1 MENDVLVIGGGLA
14 GWRAAEAAAKAGAS
28 VALVANGAG
37 NSPDIH
43 ALNVPVGPDDS
54 VELFIEDTL
63 RSGRGACD
71 RALVETLCRESVALA
86 DEFPWDR
93 GPDGSLD
100 LLQPVGCS
108 VPRCV
113 SIGHH
118 IGAWALAKL
127 KRDLA
132 GKVEVLRGRIVT
144 LRAEDGAFHA
154 EMDPHAEAAEFDSH
168 AEAAEFDSHAE
179 AAETAE
185 FDPHAE
191 AAEIAEFD
199 SHAENA
205 ERSHSSLFTRHSSL
219 VAKTVVLA
227 TGGWCGKYAFSDN
240 PPELRGD
247 GIALAQSLGAAVRDR
262 DAVQYEPTV
271 ALAPAAVRGIPVITT
286 MLHEGATFRNAR
298 DEEFLPDRHAN
309 KDELSRAILAEIAAG
324 RGVDGGVWF
333 DATGV
338 PAEVLRTRYAD
349 TVRRYA
355 AAGVD
360 VTREPMLVAP
370 APHTSLGGVV
380 IDARCRVLRPDGSP
394 VPGLFAA
401 GEVTGGVHGL
411 NRIGGN
417 AGTEVLVF
425 GKIAGTEA
433 ARHAAAS
440 FAPPAPPSS
449 IDKISGV
456 VVRGHGVASGR
467 AGDPRFPDGTIA
479 MQIPFFRALGLD
491 LGGFHPGTI
500 NIDCT
505 PLRFRPGPGALLF
518 ERVKWHSETPAETF
532 SFARATLVRDGA
544 RHSAWIYYP
553 HPETKPEHFQPGGVA
568 EVIAPLVPD
577 LAYGDRVILE
587 TTPDQAL
594 WLA

>member
-14 GWRAAEAAAKAGAS
+14 GWRAAEAATKAGAS

-37 NSPDIH
+37 NSPEIH
-43 ALNVPVGPDDS
+43 ALNVPVGPGDS
-54 VELFIEDTL
+54 VDLFIADTL

-132 GKVEVLRGRIVT
+132 GKVEVVRGRIVT
-144 LRAEDGAFHA
+144 LRAEDGVFH
-154 EMDPHAEAAEFDSH
+154 
-168 AEAAEFDSHAE
+168 
-179 AAETAE
+179 
-185 FDPHAE
+185 
-191 AAEIAEFD
+191 AEFD

-205 ERSHSSLFTRHSSL
+205 ENAERSHSLRFTLHSSL
-219 VAKTVVLA
+219 VAKTAVLA

-247 GIALAQSLGAAVRDR
+247 GIALARSLGAAVRDR

-286 MLHEGATFRNAR
+286 MLHEGATFRNALG
-298 DEEFLPDRHAN
+298 EEFLPDRHAN

-338 PAEVLRTRYAD
+338 PADVLRTRYAD

-425 GKIAGTEA
+425 GRIAGREA
-433 ARHAAAS
+433 ACAS
-440 FAPPAPPSS
+440 CRRSAP
-449 IDKISGV
+449 
-456 VVRGHGVASGR
+456 
-467 AGDPRFPDGTIA
+467 
-479 MQIPFFRALGLD
+479 
-491 LGGFHPGTI
+491 
-500 NIDCT
+500 
-505 PLRFRPGPGALLF
+505 
-518 ERVKWHSETPAETF
+518 
-532 SFARATLVRDGA
+532 
-544 RHSAWIYYP
+544 
-553 HPETKPEHFQPGGVA
+553 
-568 EVIAPLVPD
+568 
-577 LAYGDRVILE
+577 
-587 TTPDQAL
+587 
-594 WLA
+594 